1 MAAVPL
7 HWQTITQL
15 AQQMHRGT
23 LSPVDI
29 MEHLLS
35 RVEALDGA
43 LHGFRLVTPARA
55 LAAAQAAALELQAG
69 QDRGPLH
76 GIPYA
81 VKDLIDVQGVV
92 LQKWRSIAIDATL
105 GLR

>member
-1 MAAVPL
+1 
-7 HWQTITQL
+7 
-15 AQQMHRGT
+15 
-23 LSPVDI
+23 

-43 LHGFRLVTPARA
+43 LHGFRLVTRARA

-81 VKDLIDVQGVV
+81 VKDLIDVP
-92 LQKWRSIAIDATL
+92 AIPATHL
-105 GLR
+105 VAHLFIFTKHSVGG